1 MATNQK
7 NSKVIENIIR
17 QYNGGQLSIFD
28 LSKATN
34 TPAQEVGKIIEQDE
48 EKKIEAQEI
57 ERAIASKII
66 DRLASSS
73 YLAQELR
80 GFYSNLTDVN
90 ERIDQLKGDKSPE
103 AETRLIKL
111 LNVKTKISDQL
122 QKLREEIDEL
132 NEEANDDNIG
142 KYTEAAETFLR
153 ELREKQNNDRHD

>member
-132 NEEANDDNIG
+132 NEEENDDNIG